1 MPRFY
6 HDGNDQPL
14 PDELDNMPLDLM
26 RSHRYPRYPET
37 PVYAAENQYGHPAP
51 MYFPQR
57 ALFSW
62 GGRRNPGQNIDG
74 AMRAVAEGQRV
85 KRSAVVAAG
94 VPESVGSPVS
104 YARGNGGMALQL
116 DPVDPEIYDAGE
128 PYPRGMPKAP
138 TMTTA
143 DLDEIIRSEMDA
155 RVGQKMTASASAA
168 RAITQAE
175 LAASGVSRVVN
186 PAVVPHWWTNPR

>member
-14 PDELDNMPLDLM
+14 PSELQDMPLDLM
-26 RSHRYPRYPET
+26 RSHLYPRYPQV
-37 PVYAAENQYGHPAP
+37 PAQAAEEQYGQPSP

-57 ALFSW
+57 MLFSW
-62 GGRRNPGQNIDG
+62 GGRRNPGQNAVS
-74 AMRAVAEGQRV
+74 AMTAVAEGQRV

-94 VPESVGSPVS
+94 VPEAVGTPVS

-116 DPVDPEIYDAGE
+116 DPVDPGVYEEED
-128 PYPRGMPKAP
+128 PFPRGMPPAP

-143 DLDEIIRSEMDA
+143 DLDAIIQAEMDV
-155 RVGQKMTASASAA
+155 RIGTRMTANDRTA

-175 LAASGVSRVVN
+175 LAATGVSRVVN
-186 PAVVPHWWTNPR
+186 PAVVPHWWKRY